1 MRNPILIV
9 LLSTLLGG
17 VRAQQLS
24 LQSDSG
30 YTSMPQI
37 QVVLERNK
45 LLSKVPGSVSVI
57 GPITLKKIAPTSSN
71 EVFRKV
77 PGLNVVDEEGAG
89 LRLNVGVRGLDPDR
103 SRNVL
108 MLEDGIPIALNPYG
122 EPEMYFTPA
131 IEKMSRIEVLK
142 GSGQILFGPQT
153 IGGVVNMITADPP
166 EQSTSQLRIRT
177 GSGGYLSTYASHGST
192 HGRIGYLV
200 SYLNKRADN
209 MGPTRFN
216 LNDISTKLRMRL
228 SDRSTL
234 GIKLGAYLESSNATY
249 IGLTQTMYEKGNED
263 FVRMAPFDFIPVRR
277 YTISATH
284 QLRINEELQWQ
295 NTLFAYTISRNWR
308 RQDFSSVPVQN
319 TTGIIWGD
327 PTIADG
333 AIYMLNTNG
342 QRNRTFNVGGAES
355 QLKWNRGAHQLHIGA
370 RLLLE
375 QANEQFWIGSRP
387 EEDLGFLRDDEKRS
401 GRAAS
406 IYFNEGWQVAK
417 KLNLHG
423 GVRLEH
429 YGFERT
435 LFRGRFPSNGSISV
449 IDTNLSATNRVTALI
464 PGIGFNYS
472 VREDVT
478 FFGGLHRGFAPPRIK
493 DAITSGGIP
502 IELNAELSWNTEIG
516 FRSNVND
523 ALEVE
528 MTFFRMDFSNQ
539 IIPVSQSSGILNAT
553 GLINGGKTVH
563 QGMEWSISWDLGK
576 WKNKK
581 YNLIV
586 SHNGTLST
594 SRYTA
599 DRFILVANNKVNV
612 RNNRLPYAPTLMLNG
627 ALEWQD
633 AKGNGVRF
641 SGNYISEQFSD
652 ELNTLVPSNNGRIG
666 LIASR
671 YLIDAS
677 AFLKPF
683 KKDIQF
689 TVAVKNLT
697 NERYIASRRPQGI
710 RVGLP
715 RQIFIGVEFR
725 W

>member
-1 MRNPILIV
+1 M
-9 LLSTLLGG
+9 
-17 VRAQQLS
+17 
-24 LQSDSG
+24 
-30 YTSMPQI
+30 
-37 QVVLERNK
+37 
-45 LLSKVPGSVSVI
+45 
-57 GPITLKKIAPTSSN
+57 
-71 EVFRKV
+71 

-177 GSGGYLSTYASHGST
+177 GSGGNLSTYASHGST

-234 GIKLGAYLESSNATY
+234 GIKLGAYSESSNATY

-333 AIYMLNTNG
+333 AIYMLNSNG
-342 QRNRTFNVGGAES
+342 QRNRTFYVGGIES
-355 QLKWNRGAHQLHIGA
+355 QLKWTKGIQQLHIGT
-370 RLLLE
+370 RLLTE
-375 QANEQFWIGSRP
+375 KANEQFWIGSRP
-387 EEDLGFLRDDEKRS
+387 DENLGFLRD
-401 GRAAS
+401 
-406 IYFNEGWQVAK
+406 NERRRGSAVSLYANESVQLGSR
-417 KLNLHG
+417 LNLHG

-429 YGFERT
+429 YDYERNI
-435 LFRGRFPSNGSISV
+435 FRGRFIRNGVTAV
-449 IDTNLSATNRVTALI
+449 IDTNVLAGNLTTAVI
-464 PGIGFNYS
+464 PGIGFNFT
-472 VREDVT
+472 VREQLI
-478 FFGGLHRGFAPPRIK
+478 FFGGIHKGFAPPRIK
-493 DAITSGGIP
+493 DAITTTGTTND
-502 IELNAELSWNTEIG
+502 LDAEQSWNTEIG
-516 FRSNVND
+516 LRSS
-523 ALEVE
+523 VE
-528 MTFFRMDFSNQ
+528 DHFTMELTLFRMDFQNQ
-539 IIPVSQSSGILNAT
+539 IIPVSQSSGNVNAT
-553 GLINGGKTVH
+553 GLANGGKTMHKGIELGVA
-563 QGMEWSISWDLGK
+563 WDLGK
-576 WKNKK
+576 WMNKQ
-581 YNLIV
+581 YSLVITSNI
-586 SHNGTLST
+586 TLVD
-594 SRYTA
+594 SRYVA
-599 DRFILVANNKVNV
+599 DRFIYTGNNKINV
-612 RNNRLPYAPTLMLNG
+612 RNNKLPYAPELMMN
-627 ALEWQD
+627 ASVEWSD
-633 AKGNGVRF
+633 KSGNGIRI
-641 SGNYISEQFSD
+641 SSNYVSVQYSD
-652 ELNTLVPSNNGRIG
+652 ELNTLIPSANGRIG
-666 LIASR
+666 K
-671 YLIDAS
+671 IDARHIMD
-677 AFLKPF
+677 ATGFLKPF
-683 KKDIQF
+683 KKDVLF
-689 TVAVKNLT
+689 TLSVKNLT